1 MDISEIREY
10 AQLMDELGLTGLE
23 VGEGAERIR
32 LEKAPAQAAAGAIL
46 SSVQAVPGENGAD
59 VQPGPGYIRYD
70 EVTSPMVG
78 VFYSA
83 PTENDEP
90 YVKVGDRVKRGDT
103 LCIIEAM
110 KLMNE
115 ITAEEDGVIRE
126 ICVSNAQVVEYGTV
140 LFRMEN

>member
-1 MDISEIREY
+1 MNEANIREY
-10 AQLMDELGLTGLE
+10 AKLMEELGLTGLE

-32 LEKAPAQAAAGAIL
+32 LERMPAPPAFAPAAQM
-46 SSVQAVPGENGAD
+46 P
-59 VQPGPGYIRYD
+59 QPGVEAAQPKEPGIGYMRYD
-70 EVTSPMVG
+70 EITSPMVG

-83 PTENDEP
+83 ATEDSEP

-115 ITAEEDGVIRE
+115 IVAEDDGVIRE

-140 LFRMEN
+140 LFRIER